1 MVSNKS
7 WDAIDPKD
15 AKMLALVTKVNESQ
29 ANQDAKKQEDHDV
42 AFTKGNN
49 NLEVWRKVKGEPKVT
64 KNGKEF
70 WWFPRHK

>member
-15 AKMLALVTKVNESQ
+15 AKMLALVTKVNELQ
-29 ANQDAKKQEDHDV
+29 ANSNAKKQEEHTV

-49 NLEVWRKVKGEPKVT
+49 DIEAWCKVKGEPTVT

-70 WWFPRHK
+70 